1 VDIVYSITEFKWVKK
16 DNTFYAEADKLH
28 PDGDYKCAFP
38 NGRKKF
44 YIKNHRTKG
53 FRRFILN
60 KEYDNVLQFTS
71 EDGIL
76 CNIQTKTK

>member
-1 VDIVYSITEFKWVKK
+1 MDIIYNITQFVWVKK
-16 DNTFYAEADKLH
+16 DNSFYADADKLY
-28 PDGDYKCAFP
+28 PDGDFKCTFP

-44 YIKNHRTKG
+44 YIKNHNTKG

-60 KEYDNVLQFTS
+60 KKGDTILQFIS

>member
-1 VDIVYSITEFKWVKK
+1 MDIVYSITQFVWVKK
-16 DNTFYAEADKLH
+16 DNSFYSDADKLY
-28 PDGDYKCAFP
+28 PDGDYKCTFS

-44 YIKNHRTKG
+44 YIKNHNTKG
-53 FRRFILN
+53 FRRFTLN
-60 KEYDNVLQFTS
+60 KECDTILQFIS

>member
-1 VDIVYSITEFKWVKK
+1 MDIVYSITEFKWVKN
-16 DNTFYAEADKLH
+16 DNSFYANEDSLY
-28 PDGDYKCAFP
+28 PEGDYKCAFP

-44 YIKNHRTKG
+44 YIKNNKTKG

-60 KEYDNVLQFTS
+60 KENSTVLQFIS

-76 CNIQTKTK
+76 CHITKKEK

>member
-28 PDGDYKCAFP
+28 PNGDYKCTFP

-60 KEYDNVLQFTS
+60 KEYDNVLQFIS

>member
-1 VDIVYSITEFKWVKK
+1 MDIVYSITEFKWVKK

-76 CNIQTKTK
+76 CKIQTKTK